1 MAVLDRPNSDG
12 EQVADGFGGAF
23 HPVDVADFAG
33 TEQVLQ
39 QAVDGLGG
47 LRIAVTTAGGGSAM
61 RTLTKNGPHDLEIF
75 RAVQD
80 LNVVGTFNISRLAA
94 AHMSRNEPEED

>member
-1 MAVLDRPNSDG
+1 
-12 EQVADGFGGAF
+12 
-23 HPVDVADFAG
+23 
-33 TEQVLQ
+33 
-39 QAVDGLGG
+39 
-47 LRIAVTTAGGGSAM
+47 M